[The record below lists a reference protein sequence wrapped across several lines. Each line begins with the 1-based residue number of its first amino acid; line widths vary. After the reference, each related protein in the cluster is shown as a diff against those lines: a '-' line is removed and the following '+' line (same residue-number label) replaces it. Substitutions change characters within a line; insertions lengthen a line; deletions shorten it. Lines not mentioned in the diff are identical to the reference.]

1 MTEVTYLF
9 VFEIAKIRAKT
20 KKREKTGQQF
30 IKKFVIIMAETKEN
44 KSLWTGTSL

>member
-20 KKREKTGQQF
+20 KQKREKTGQQF
-30 IKKFVIIMAETKEN
+30 IKKVVNIMAQTK
-44 KSLWTGTSL
+44 KK